1 MQRSAMNLKTKK
13 YHGGDIT
20 KTKIFRNI
28 LSIGYEIEAG
38 NLTKFT
44 ETVDDY
50 GKKVLLNTDTARMDD
65 VKKFQGK
72 EDADPTEDVD
82 DEAMNYTLRQEEE
95 LEVPAYNSKG
105 ELDTDT
111 SFLVT
116 NDISETKMVK
126 MIGKVC
132 ETAILRN
139 KTGEIRTWLKTK
151 GWSEWE
157 DEIIDII
164 MNSREG
170 RIEHNLEEFFK
181 YELFQNDEDRQK
193 TVEFNEM
200 IETLC
205 QQTDQLYKY
214 KNMDDVDDQYDIH
227 FVFWN
232 TRNCRVFSQVEWIIT
247 YFEPGSSEN
256 IILETCMNAIRNL
269 LHHLSQYTT
278 STRGYLALQI
288 ENEGGEMQEI
298 ALGHP
303 KERRLYSRKGSST
316 CYMLS
321 NYMTTPTNYPADLT
335 LYDTCVTMQMT
346 FSAEIQ
352 HIFPIMKRMIYS
364 RTDIVSSTHKLFED
378 RFNVLLKIESC
389 VDALL
394 ASFNLMYPE
403 YKIEKEKVEKSR
415 KNVLYSSIKNYIGLI
430 LYKLSIYVNKYLQQD
445 PTKKMGYL
453 KDKLFFNCRH
463 SNYTLYEG
471 LKTTMVEYFSRN
483 FSSGRKTMKRTSSI
497 KTKNNIVIKMIKDLF
512 VNDFVLSN
520 PAYFLDE
527 GIVLPVNVFSS
538 VRLLKQKDAEYGNPA
553 VSLLSYFEFFEHPTD
568 EEDNVGPDNL
578 PRYRDWLEYNMID
591 SYSSKMDIQMHEG
604 KKTKILVEYRAF
616 QRALIPYMLSIA
628 KEPLKRDMREG
639 ICNKLIDKMTEDIS
653 ITSIRNLGKML
664 RYYEQLKSRSAT
676 KTKKAKN

>member
-1 MQRSAMNLKTKK
+1 M
-13 YHGGDIT
+13 
-20 KTKIFRNI
+20 
-28 LSIGYEIEAG
+28 
-38 NLTKFT
+38 
-44 ETVDDY
+44 
-50 GKKVLLNTDTARMDD
+50 
-65 VKKFQGK
+65 
-72 EDADPTEDVD
+72 
-82 DEAMNYTLRQEEE
+82 
-95 LEVPAYNSKG
+95 
-105 ELDTDT
+105 
-111 SFLVT
+111 
-116 NDISETKMVK
+116 
-126 MIGKVC
+126 
-132 ETAILRN
+132 
-139 KTGEIRTWLKTK
+139 
-151 GWSEWE
+151 
-157 DEIIDII
+157 
-164 MNSREG
+164 
-170 RIEHNLEEFFK
+170 
-181 YELFQNDEDRQK
+181 
-193 TVEFNEM
+193 
-200 IETLC
+200 
-205 QQTDQLYKY
+205 
-214 KNMDDVDDQYDIH
+214 
-227 FVFWN
+227 
-232 TRNCRVFSQVEWIIT
+232 
-247 YFEPGSSEN
+247 
-256 IILETCMNAIRNL
+256 
-269 LHHLSQYTT
+269 TT
-278 STRGYLALQI
+278 S
-288 ENEGGEMQEI
+288 
-298 ALGHP
+298 
-303 KERRLYSRKGSST
+303 
-316 CYMLS
+316 
-321 NYMTTPTNYPADLT
+321 TNYPADLT

-364 RTDIVSSTHKLFED
+364 RTDIVSSTHNLFED

-497 KTKNNIVIKMIKDLF
+497 KTNNNIVIKMIKDLF